1 VFSQPFISLCHLN
14 RMNPRKQSAEAR
26 RPPISTQAAAE
37 GLTRTGQ
44 QLNATNADFLRID
57 VETALTFTQ
66 IALEADDPE
75 KRDRNRKNAR
85 KAYDTI
91 LHLREKV
98 EFNPPQH
105 KYMNEKLEQLKRDL
119 ITLGEKL

>member
-1 VFSQPFISLCHLN
+1 
-14 RMNPRKQSAEAR
+14 MNPRKQSVGHR
-26 RPPISTQAAAE
+26 RPLATQAAAG

-44 QLNATNADFLRID
+44 QLNATNADFLKID
-57 VETALTFTQ
+57 AETALTFTQ
-66 IALEADDPE
+66 IALEADAPE

-91 LHLREKV
+91 LHLRKKV
-98 EFNPPQH
+98 EFSPSQD
-105 KYMNEKLEQLKRDL
+105 KFMNEKIEQLKGDL